1 MEVRDDD
8 RQQDGLVDQA
18 ANLLGATA
26 LAVADRQAEAVVRVA
41 GDASS
46 AAALNALHEFLDAP
60 SVDLL
65 RQVLGLTHSGTVR
78 LLDRLEAQELV
89 IRAAGPDARTASVH
103 LTRKGRAAARRVGA
117 ARAAVL
123 DEALSPFDER
133 QRAALGQA
141 LGELLSRLVR
151 EPGVTRWTCR
161 LCDTTACGRAEDR
174 CPMADEAQHPY
185 G

>member
-1 MEVRDDD
+1 
-8 RQQDGLVDQA
+8 VDQP
-18 ANLLGATA
+18 ANLLGALA
-26 LAVADRQAEAVVRVA
+26 LAISDRQAEAVVRVA

-46 AAALNALHEFLDAP
+46 AAALNALQEFLEAP

-78 LLDRLEAQELV
+78 LLDRLEAQGLV
-89 IRAAGPDARTASVH
+89 ARGPGPDARTASVR
-103 LTRKGRAAARRVGA
+103 LTRKGGAAARRVSA

-123 DEALSPFDER
+123 EQALAGLDDR

-141 LGELLSRLVR
+141 FGEVLTQLIR
-151 EPGVTRWTCR
+151 EPGATRWTCR
-161 LCDTTACGRAEDR
+161 LCDTKACGRPEDR
-174 CPMADEAQHPY
+174 CPVANEAQRRY